1 MAVVEVAARVDDDDI
16 DAAELA
22 GGAVSKRADD
32 GIVVRDVGLD
42 GDCGAAAALDV
53 GDGLVDLGLCPG
65 DTAYGG
71 AYADIADMAMAL
83 PIPLTRA
90 GDEGHLAGEC
100 AVDGWHVGLL
110 HSR

>member
-22 GGAVSKRADD
+22 GGGIESADD

-71 AYADIADMAMAL
+71 AYAGIAG
-83 PIPLTRA
+83 
-90 GDEGHLAGEC
+90 GDGLA
-100 AVDGWHVGLL
+100 D
-110 HSR
+110 SPDPRR